1 MTYPTRRA
9 RHQAE
14 KLAARSRRR
23 RSLTVGAAGLATV
36 AGATIAGVAP
46 AAANDGGVATTDY
59 SAQQGYAW
67 GSDSSSSSGSSYSSG
82 SSSAS
87 SSSNGSGY
95 GAAASSASYGTA
107 ASTSAAS
114 TTAASTTRAAAPAA
128 AAPAAIEVQLASYTS
143 SAASGWKADA
153 AQWATAKAADPSVYY
168 SYGAR
173 GSSSAFDCSSFTQA
187 AFAQAGKSI
196 DRTSRA
202 QYAGGQKVSLGNAQV
217 GDLVFWS
224 NNGSG
229 SGIYHVAVYIGDG
242 KIAHARNSSV
252 GVAVTDLHYSPNNM
266 LGTAVR
272 Y

>member
-46 AAANDGGVATTDY
+46 AAANDGGVAATDY
-59 SAQQGYAW
+59 SAQQSYTW
-67 GSDSSSSSGSSYSSG
+67 GSD
-82 SSSAS
+82 S

-95 GAAASSASYGTA
+95 GAAASGASYGSATPA
-107 ASTSAAS
+107 ASTSATSTSAAS
-114 TTAASTTRAAAPAA
+114 AASTTRAADPVTL
-128 AAPAAIEVQLASYTS
+128 EVQRASYSSSSAS

-153 AQWATAKAADPSVYY
+153 AQWAAAKAADPSVHY
-168 SYGAR
+168 SYGAQ
-173 GSSSAFDCSSFTQA
+173 GSSRAFDCSSFTQA

-196 DRTSRA
+196 PRTSGA

-229 SGIYHVAVYIGDG
+229 SGVYHVAVYIGDG
-242 KIAHARNSSV
+242 KIAHARNSTV
-252 GVAVTDLHYSPNNM
+252 GVAVTDLNYSPSNM